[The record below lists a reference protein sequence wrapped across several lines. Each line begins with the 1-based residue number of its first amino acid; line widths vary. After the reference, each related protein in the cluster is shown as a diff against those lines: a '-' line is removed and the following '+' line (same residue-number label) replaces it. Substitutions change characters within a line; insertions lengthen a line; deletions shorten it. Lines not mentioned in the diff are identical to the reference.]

1 MRQEGFRVRMFN
13 RVQTIFGWL
22 DHREAPLVHWAAEA
36 ATRRPFSVVLH
47 AINKLYDG
55 WIYLILIPAIAG
67 TRNWRLLIAGILS
80 GSAASALFSGIKP
93 RFRRVRPCDQHDAL
107 VARGRYLDE
116 FSFPSGHCMTFAA
129 TGVPIGYEYHFLIP
143 LLMAVFLLLGWG
155 RMAAAH
161 HYASDVVLGAMTGA
175 AIALPISIYMLA

>member
-1 MRQEGFRVRMFN
+1 MRPEGFRVRIFN
-13 RVQTIFGWL
+13 RVQTVFGWL
-22 DHREAPLVHWAAEA
+22 DHREAPFVQLAAEA
-36 ATRRPFSVVLH
+36 ATRRPFSAVLR

-55 WIYLILIPAIAG
+55 WIYLVLIAVLAG
-67 TRNWRLLIAGILS
+67 ARNWRLLIVGILS
-80 GSAASALFSGIKP
+80 GSAASALFSSIKP

-129 TGVPIGYEYHFLIP
+129 TGVPIGYEYHSLIP
-143 LLMAVFLLLGWG
+143 LLAVVFLLLGWG

-161 HYASDVVLGAMTGA
+161 HYASDVVLGAMTGT
-175 AIALPISIYMLA
+175 AIALPLSIYMLA